1 MNRIVL
7 GAVTRMNRIVLGAV
21 KQGMGRST
29 LALMLAMVATVLAAC
44 GEEPQSDLAAP
55 PPAAAAKGAER
66 IDDPEL
72 RGLREQANRLIDGGS
87 EAFEAQLAELR
98 GSPVVVN
105 QWASWC
111 PPCRAEF
118 PIFQRLA
125 EKYAGRVAFLG
136 VDMQDER
143 EAALDFMREFPT
155 SYPHYFDEDASISRL
170 FGGGRVSPT
179 TGFYD
184 ARGKLTF
191 SHLGAY
197 ADAAQLEAEIR
208 SYALR

>member
-1 MNRIVL
+1 MPQPHAVL
-7 GAVTRMNRIVLGAV
+7 ILTLAVT
-21 KQGMGRST
+21 
-29 LALMLAMVATVLAAC
+29 LAAC
-44 GEEPQSDLAAP
+44 GDRAGGSRAEPAPAAP
-55 PPAAAAKGAER
+55 SQPNGEAAGPARSDRNDNA
-66 IDDPEL
+66 
-72 RGLREQANRLIDGGS
+72 GLRRLRADGNRLLDGGV
-87 EAFEAQLAELR
+87 EAFEARLAELR
-98 GSPVVVN
+98 GTPVVVN

-136 VDMQDER
+136 VDMQDDR
-143 EAALDFMREFPT
+143 DAALAFMNELATP
-155 SYPHYFDEDASISRL
+155 YPHYFDEDASISRL

-184 ARGKLTF
+184 TRGRLAF

-197 ADAAQLEAEIR
+197 ADDSQLEAEIR
-208 SYALR
+208 RYVLK

>member
-1 MNRIVL
+1 MHRFGPSRVKEEMPRLTLIL
-7 GAVTRMNRIVLGAV
+7 IWIGGA
-21 KQGMGRST
+21 
-29 LALMLAMVATVLAAC
+29 LALAAC
-44 GEEPQSDLAAP
+44 GDDATLEPAQPAPAESTAAD
-55 PPAAAAKGAER
+55 ER
-66 IDDPEL
+66 IDGPAL
-72 RGLREQANRLIDGGS
+72 RQLRERGNRLLEGGP
-87 EAFEAQLAELR
+87 EAFEAQLADLE
-98 GSPVVVN
+98 GTPVVVN

-136 VDMQDER
+136 VDMQDNR
-143 EAALDFMREFPT
+143 EAARAFMNELPT
-155 SYPHYFDEDASISRL
+155 PYPHYFDEDASISRL

-184 ARGKLTF
+184 ARGKLVF

-197 ADAAQLEAEIR
+197 ADDAQLEAE
-208 SYALR
+208 LRRYVLR

>member
-1 MNRIVL
+1 
-7 GAVTRMNRIVLGAV
+7 
-21 KQGMGRST
+21 MGRSK
-29 LALMLAMVATVLAAC
+29 LALMLTVIAAAVVAC
-44 GEEPQSDLAAP
+44 GDEPQSEKAAP
-55 PPAAAAKGAER
+55 PPAAAAKAAER

-72 RGLREQANRLIDGGS
+72 RALSEQANTLLDGGS

-118 PIFQRLA
+118 PIFQRMS

-136 VDMQDER
+136 VDMQDDR
-143 EAALDFMREFPT
+143 EAALQFMSEFPT
-155 SYPHYFDEDASISRL
+155 AYPHFFDEDTSISRL

-197 ADAAQLEAEIR
+197 ADDEQLETEIR
-208 SYALR
+208 RYALR

>member
-1 MNRIVL
+1 MHRFGPSRVKEEMPRLTLIL
-7 GAVTRMNRIVLGAV
+7 IWIGGA
-21 KQGMGRST
+21 
-29 LALMLAMVATVLAAC
+29 LALAAC
-44 GEEPQSDLAAP
+44 GDDATLEPAQPAPAESTAAD
-55 PPAAAAKGAER
+55 ER
-66 IDDPEL
+66 IDGPAL
-72 RGLREQANRLIDGGS
+72 RQLRERGNRLLEGGP
-87 EAFEAQLAELR
+87 EAFEAQLADLE
-98 GSPVVVN
+98 GTPVVVN

-136 VDMQDER
+136 VDMQDNR
-143 EAALDFMREFPT
+143 EAARAFMNELPT
-155 SYPHYFDEDASISRL
+155 PYPHYFDEDATISRL

-184 ARGKLTF
+184 ARGKLVF

-197 ADAAQLEAEIR
+197 ADDAQLEAE
-208 SYALR
+208 LRRYVLR

>member
-1 MNRIVL
+1 M
-7 GAVTRMNRIVLGAV
+7 
-21 KQGMGRST
+21 QRST
-29 LALMLAMVATVLAAC
+29 FALLLTTTALALAAC
-44 GEEPQSDLAAP
+44 G
-55 PPAAAAKGAER
+55 
-66 IDDPEL
+66 DDPTLDEGAQTQPAPAEAASNDERVGGPAL
-72 RGLREQANRLIDGGS
+72 RQLREQANRLLDGGR
-87 EAFEAQLAELR
+87 EAFEAQLADLR
-98 GSPVVVN
+98 GTPVVVN

-118 PIFQRLA
+118 PIFRRLA

-143 EAALDFMREFPT
+143 EAALAFMNELPT
-155 SYPHYFDEDASISRL
+155 PYPHYFDEDASISRL

-184 ARGKLTF
+184 ARGKLVF

-197 ADAAQLEAEIR
+197 PDDAQLEAEVR
-208 SYALR
+208 RYALR